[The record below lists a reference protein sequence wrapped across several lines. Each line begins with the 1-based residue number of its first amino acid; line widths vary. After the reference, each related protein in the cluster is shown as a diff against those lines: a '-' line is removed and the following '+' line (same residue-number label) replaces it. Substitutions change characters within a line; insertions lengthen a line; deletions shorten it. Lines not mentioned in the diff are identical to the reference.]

1 MSKIRAFT
9 LAEVLITLGVIGVVA
24 ILTIPSV
31 MQSYQSRVLATQI
44 KKAYNEVATAGAT
57 AMSMEMGVDSFK
69 DTKVF
74 QQNNF
79 ATNYFKKTKDCGSTI
94 EDCFASTYRYADD
107 KSSEDSVGTLSS
119 MKSGVNCFTAKSGY
133 SICLDENGVGILDVN
148 GKQGPNLVGRDF
160 FNIGIGNDGSI
171 DTKYSPSLNEIS
183 KNDWEIE

>member
-1 MSKIRAFT
+1 MSNKKYAFT

-79 ATNYFKKTKDCGSTI
+79 VTNYFKKTKDCRNEPG
-94 EDCFASTYRYADD
+94 DCFASTYRRGDTTYNINSLTEIDW
-107 KSSEDSVGTLSS
+107 DSAH
-119 MKSGVNCFTAKSGY
+119 CFTAKAGY
-133 SICLDENGVGILDVN
+133 SMCLDEYGIGILDIN
-148 GKQGPNLVGRDF
+148 GKSGPNRIGKDF
-160 FNIGIGNDGSI
+160 FEIGMGTDGSI
-171 DTKYSPSLNEIS
+171 DTGYSPELDDIA